1 MKAEPGPG
9 LYNTRQNAT
18 LEQWALLKP
27 LPTKRS
33 WNMECHRRQT
43 EIQPHTSAGIQQ
55 GWCNCCHRWTNTPKQ
70 QQNNK
75 ILPVSAL
82 STNISGEFE
91 KDSRPLCPEELFW
104 LLLLRSL
111 TKESEKWRVVSQDTL
126 SSGEHQ
132 GGCAHPRHT
141 PEQDRANSATSACC
155 WQLQHWKLNLCSTI
169 NMNTW
174 TNMNK
179 CFNCF

>member
-55 GWCNCCHRWTNTPKQ
+55 GWCNCCHRWTNTR
-70 QQNNK
+70 QNNNK
-75 ILPVSAL
+75 TTKSFLCQPLAQTFLENLRRTPDLSAL
-82 STNISGEFE
+82 KSYFGFSFWEASPKRARNGGLWARTRWAQGNI
-91 KDSRPLCPEELFW
+91 
-104 LLLLRSL
+104 
-111 TKESEKWRVVSQDTL
+111 RVVVPTQGTHL
-126 SSGEHQ
+126 SRTGPILQPQPAAGSCSIE
-132 GGCAHPRHT
+132 
-141 PEQDRANSATSACC
+141 NSTYA
-155 WQLQHWKLNLCSTI
+155 LL
-169 NMNTW
+169 
-174 TNMNK
+174 
-179 CFNCF
+179 